1 MFISFPSG
9 EDSFSATVCRAW
21 VGTGAGRGWG
31 RGHPAHALQACGTPS
46 AMGRGV
52 CPGARLAFP
61 VRGEATPR
69 VPRLFRAA
77 SHALGLGNPFW
88 PPRAAPWC
96 PLRCPS
102 PSWEVEVP
110 LPACGSASP
119 FDPWARQRPTPGQLQ
134 GRRLLR
140 APQRRLL
147 NPGQR
152 GDEDTGWPWGASGPC
167 LRFPGRPAIALR
179 RGTSLRF
186 LV

>member
-9 EDSFSATVCRAW
+9 EDSLSATVCRAW

-31 RGHPAHALQACGTPS
+31 RGHPALALQACGTPS
-46 AMGRGV
+46 AVGRGV

-61 VRGEATPR
+61 ARG
-69 VPRLFRAA
+69 
-77 SHALGLGNPFW
+77 SHAPRAPPLPGCIPRSQPRNPFLASEGSSVVS
-88 PPRAAPWC
+88 PPL
-96 PLRCPS
+96 PLALLGGRR
-102 PSWEVEVP
+102 P

-140 APQRRLL
+140 APQRHLL

-167 LRFPGRPAIALR
+167 LRFPGRPAVALR